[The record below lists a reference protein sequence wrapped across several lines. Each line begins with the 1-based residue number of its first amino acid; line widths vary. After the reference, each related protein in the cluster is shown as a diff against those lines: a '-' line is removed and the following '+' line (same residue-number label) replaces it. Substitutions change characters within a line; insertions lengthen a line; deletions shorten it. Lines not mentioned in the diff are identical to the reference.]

1 MNGKGK
7 RVLVIGAGMAGLTA
21 ARKLAEAHRQVMVLE
36 ARNRVGGRI
45 FTVRE
50 DDEVL
55 ELGAEFIHGRPPE
68 LWRLIQE
75 AELDTYQVNGEH
87 ACHKDGK
94 LQKCNEQGSAFEF
107 LEALATWKGR
117 DMPFAEYPPL
127 NDLAP
132 EHRAHVINY
141 VQSFNA
147 ADYRQ
152 VSVHALA
159 VQQRA
164 EEEVDGDTLFRVCQG
179 YDRVPEFLA
188 SKTREA
194 GGRIELSMPVERIE
208 WRQGQVQV
216 FVRDGGEIAQYTAE
230 QAVIAL
236 PLGVLQFGS
245 VTFQPTP
252 EPLKQAAD
260 LRMGPARRFTLLFR
274 ERFWVERESINLP
287 RLSFLFAYDAMPPVW
302 WTDHPVESHTLT
314 GWIGGPQ
321 STAFDFK
328 TPEEIGAAACKELSR
343 VFSLPAGYLQTQL
356 IRCATHDWQTDCH
369 SCGAY
374 SYVPAGR
381 LEAVLN
387 LVRPVE
393 DTLFFA
399 GEHTDTTGHWGTVHA
414 AMRSGIRA
422 AGQIL
427 AATRV

>member
-21 ARKLAEAHRQVMVLE
+21 ARKLAEAHRHVMVLE

-45 FTVRE
+45 FTLRE
-50 DDEVL
+50 RNEVL

-75 AELDTYQVNGEH
+75 ADLETYQVDGTH
-87 ACHKDGK
+87 VCHKDGK
-94 LQKCNEQGSAFEF
+94 IQKCDEQESTFKF
-107 LEALATWKGR
+107 LEALESWKGP
-117 DMPFAEYPPL
+117 DIGFADYPPL
-127 NDLAP
+127 KDLSP
-132 EHRAHVINY
+132 DHRAQIISY

-152 VSVHALA
+152 ISVHALA

-164 EEEVDGDTLFRVCQG
+164 EEEVEGGTLFRVRLG
-179 YDRVPEFLA
+179 YDQVPEFLA
-188 SKTREA
+188 HKTKEA

-208 WRQGQVQV
+208 WHRGQVQV
-216 FVRDGGEIAQYTAE
+216 FVRDGGDITQYTAE
-230 QAVIAL
+230 QAIIAL
-236 PLGVLQFGS
+236 PLGVLQDGS
-245 VTFQPTP
+245 ITFQPTP
-252 EPLKQAAD
+252 GPVIQAAD

-274 ERFWVERESINLP
+274 ERFWAERESINLP
-287 RLSFLFAYDAMPPVW
+287 KLSFLFAHDAMPPVW
-302 WTDHPVESHTLT
+302 WTDHPVESHTIT

-321 STAFDFK
+321 STAFDFM

-343 VFSLPAGYLQTQL
+343 VFSLPAEYLQTQL

-369 SCGAY
+369 SCGTY
-374 SYVPAGR
+374 SYVPAGQ
-381 LEAVLN
+381 LETVLN
-387 LVRPVE
+387 LVKPVE

-414 AMRSGIRA
+414 AMRSGLRA

-427 AATRV
+427 AATRS